1 MGRACFVLRT
11 LKGNSPYAAHGD
23 FMIRLHHLLLV
34 LLLPSLP
41 LLAHAESL
49 DGHASHEHGVAQ
61 LTLAMELTTLEI
73 SLESPADNFFG
84 FEHAPRKPGEKAAV
98 ASALASLRRP
108 GLMKLPTDAACNLLK
123 ADVANPFSGTPNSGT
138 ANDGHRNL
146 DAHYTFNCRLPGK
159 VSSLD
164 ASALFKA
171 FPRVQRIKL
180 DHALPG
186 SQGSTTLTPK
196 TPIARLTP

>member
-1 MGRACFVLRT
+1 
-11 LKGNSPYAAHGD
+11 
-23 FMIRLHHLLLV
+23 MIRLHHLLLV

-108 GLMKLPTDAACNLLK
+108 GLMKLPADAACSLLK

-138 ANDGHRNL
+138 ANDGHHNL
-146 DAHYTFNCRLPGK
+146 DAHYTFNCQYPGK
-159 VSSLD
+159 VVSID
-164 ASALFKA
+164 ASTLFKA
-171 FPRVQRIKL
+171 FPRLQRIKL

-186 SQGSTTLTPK
+186 SQGSTTLKPK
-196 TPIARLTP
+196 TPIARLTPR